1 MNDWRQVALRL
12 QHSNFDTRSRP
23 YQFPPNLDKR
33 FKGIPNGSTKSD
45 TNIWCSKKIMLQE
58 GSFDV
63 PEYE

>member
-45 TNIWCSKKIMLQE
+45 TNI
-58 GSFDV
+58 
-63 PEYE
+63 